1 MSFELERLEQESKTL
16 LSKLLDT
23 SSDII
28 DSLDD
33 SIKDFISTGEF
44 DNAYNL
50 IEKWENGVDLKDGE
64 LRYLKGKK
72 LEVALVEKLDEKIQ
86 LSINDFKNIEDLNV
100 NELLLLSSAYYQV
113 KMFPDAETTIIK
125 SLDMGADIVL
135 IRSLTRAI
143 AGQTGNKQL
152 VERVM

>member
-72 LEVALVEKLDEKIQ
+72 LEVALVEKSDEKIQ

-100 NELLLLSSAYYQV
+100 NELLLLSSAYYQ
-113 KMFPDAETTIIK
+113 IK
-125 SLDMGADIVL
+125 KCFLML
-135 IRSLTRAI
+135 KL
-143 AGQTGNKQL
+143 QL
-152 VERVM
+152 

>member
-1 MSFELERLEQESKTL
+1 M
-16 LSKLLDT
+16 
-23 SSDII
+23 
-28 DSLDD
+28 
-33 SIKDFISTGEF
+33 
-44 DNAYNL
+44 
-50 IEKWENGVDLKDGE
+50 DLKDGE
-64 LRYLKGKK
+64 LRYLKGEK
-72 LEVALVEKLDEKIQ
+72 LEVALLEKSDEKIQ

-135 IRSLTRAI
+135 VRPLARAI
-143 AGQTGNKQL
+143 AGQTGNKHL